1 MLFQSLD
8 ASSKNVMTPRAA
20 LRGLTVTIL
29 ATLLSTSVAQATPST
44 AVIPTDT
51 PASKTDAA
59 DTTAHQPAFPN
70 ISTLLAQGTLV
81 HGPLPLLNNV
91 YDKAEQTKRDLRFY
105 LFENA
110 VYPVTF
116 PYGDKHPDRKSVV

>member
-1 MLFQSLD
+1 MDFTLRSGYPMLFQSLD
-8 ASSKNVMTPRAA
+8 VSSKNVMTPRAA

-44 AVIPTDT
+44 AATIPTDT
-51 PASKTDAA
+51 PASKTGAA

-81 HGPLPLLNNV
+81 HGPLPL
-91 YDKAEQTKRDLRFY
+91 
-105 LFENA
+105 
-110 VYPVTF
+110 
-116 PYGDKHPDRKSVV
+116 